1 MKKVHGAC
9 HCGAIAYEAQ
19 VDPAR
24 VTVCHCQDCQ
34 SFSGAPFR
42 ASVPAQAE
50 DFKILRGRPRIYVKT
65 AESGN
70 RRAQGFCGDCGASIY
85 SADARDAKVYMLRLG
100 SIAERNQLPPQRQIW
115 CEAAL
120 DWARDLLEL
129 PKIEKQ
135 S

>member
-1 MKKVHGAC
+1 MRVHGAC

-19 VDPAR
+19 IDPAR
-24 VTVCHCQDCQ
+24 VTVCHCADCQ

-42 ASVPAQAE
+42 ASVPARAE
-50 DFKILRGRPRIYVKT
+50 DLKIVRGAPKVYVKT

-70 RRAQGFCGDCGASIY
+70 RRAQGFCGDCGSPVY
-85 SADARDAKVYMLRLG
+85 SADAEGAQVYMLRLG
-100 SIAERNQLPPQRQIW
+100 IVAERDQLPPQRQIW

-120 DWARDLLEL
+120 GWTRDLLDL
-129 PKIEKQ
+129 PKTEKQ